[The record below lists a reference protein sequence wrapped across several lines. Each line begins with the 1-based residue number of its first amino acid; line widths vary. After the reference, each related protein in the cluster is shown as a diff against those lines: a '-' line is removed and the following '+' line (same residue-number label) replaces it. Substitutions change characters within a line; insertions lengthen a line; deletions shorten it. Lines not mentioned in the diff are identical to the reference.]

1 MPLFSDFGTQNT
13 RKESS
18 TAITAN
24 IPSVTSEISKY
35 AAGLN
40 VQASLHTALN
50 PIRDYIGELNS
61 QLGEMAPAY
70 RALPGE
76 NILSQGGRLLGQSSL
91 ATGPSSVVRAGTKVA
106 SEVLQGMGTA
116 ADQLKQGD
124 YLGAGLNTVGSVL
137 NAPGALLGQ
146 TVEEFAG
153 PQAANAPLF
162 NAPVV
167 GDVSARN
174 IAEFAGGFG
183 PQTALERGVGSL
195 VGKGLSAGAR
205 QIGQRTAGELAGAG
219 VGGYL
224 GYQNPPSNLLAPSE
238 PGQEPTFGERVAG
251 GVTGAVLGSQ
261 VPSVLRAARGLE
273 TAPLKLPGAG
283 MLEIKSVPGQDSL
296 AQMSEAM
303 GKRIKDPVSTGV
315 DEAFKEWNTIDK
327 LQDIPILRKIPFP
340 KASAGSNFVDRYA
353 PLKKLQDY
361 AISQGIDPAEATAYT
376 YARNLAGNAISAS
389 ESIKQGLV
397 PAIADLNKQEM
408 TYLNAY
414 LAMKDVNNKVM
425 MLGQRVRNQRME
437 EPLAKYLQTP
447 EVQAILQQ
455 SPEAAPLLAEG
466 KKKLAPLFYA
476 LPEQVQQEVLG
487 ASRGLRRATASA
499 EKKAQELIDRRPFGS
514 LEVDGEVIPI
524 KAQNPVDLETAL
536 DRMAGDSAQKV
547 RDASQGVYQYVDS
560 LRNRAQEAGL
570 ISPQLTQYFKTNFPN
585 YVPIQIVDYLDNPS
599 AFAGRSLNKL
609 SAGDIVDKLTTEGS
623 LMNRELPLVSVV
635 SMAHRIE
642 LAAQKNRIAQN
653 LVSWRETVPEIASI
667 LRPLKNS
674 SEASP
679 RDVTFR
685 VFENGKSTLYAVDKQ
700 YQNLIQFEKDALP
713 EWMRIASLLSGSKL
727 LTSAAAQL
735 SSEFLP
741 KNAIRDFF
749 AYTGRNISEGKS
761 ATDVFSEI
769 AKAYA
774 DTFSELGTAGK
785 IGSSIIGGSLGAGAG
800 QATAALADRFIPSS
814 LTPEERTQRSRRFMT
829 IGGALGALGGYNLP
843 GAVKTARAGAG
854 EASLSE
860 LRRLGVAGDN
870 YFANTKSAQV
880 ALQRALGDNSVAPF
894 MHVITDAE
902 GTAGKIL
909 AALNWGGDTLSGI
922 FKPISAV
929 GEAIERAP
937 RLAQYRL
944 ETAQGAS
951 PAAAALAARDITID
965 FDKGSQL
972 ARAINSF
979 VPFFNVGVQ
988 GAHQVITRDFANIK
1002 NNPVN
1007 SAKFITAI
1015 AIPALLAEAFNRHYF
1030 PNEYAN
1036 VPNYLKE
1043 SGIVLVVGKTPDTE
1057 RGTPGSPQ
1065 FMWLPLGEAARAPQA
1080 LFTNLIDSIVK
1091 NNPET
1096 LRRIGIYAPDKG
1108 PVRDWGDVLKSASQ
1122 LLIPSQFASPED
1134 ITSPVGKTTI
1144 EILTNR
1150 DLFRN
1155 LDIVPDPLHALPPE
1169 RQVRPWNSAISRA
1182 LGTTFRV
1189 SPAKLEYAFLNL
1201 TGGAGKSVLGLTN
1214 VVGAALGAPGPEV
1227 PAGTTPAAQF
1237 LNFGRDS
1244 VLGGI
1249 YREKGDQVNQSI
1261 RDATKAAQPDIAR
1274 AAVANLEADP
1284 EFRAM
1289 NPAQQNEEMRKLSL
1303 AIERLVLEAQDT
1315 SAFESTTFTGAGFK
1329 YLTSNSY
1336 LDDTITDDAVQTFN
1350 AWKKNPAFVPMPSN
1364 EVISRAMM
1372 AVKSPIYQM
1381 QQKSSE
1387 QMRQRA
1393 LNPIIGKI
1401 PNFAER

>member
-1 MPLFSDFGTQNT
+1 MPLFSDFGNKQT
-13 RKESS
+13 RSEDVAAIDSRSTSVSPLDQFLGYAQSTVDSLSRPSPLSDFLS
-18 TAITAN
+18 TAN
-24 IPSVTSEISKY
+24 
-35 AAGLN
+35 
-40 VQASLHTALN
+40 Q
-50 PIRDYIGELNS
+50 
-61 QLGEMAPAY
+61 QLGEMFPSV

-76 NILSQGGRLLGQSSL
+76 NILSQAGRLLPQTALG
-91 ATGPSSVVRAGTKVA
+91 TGPSAPVRAGAKV
-106 SEVLQGMGTA
+106 VGGLLQGMGTA
-116 ADQLKQGD
+116 ADQLKQGE
-124 YLGAGLNTVGSVL
+124 YLGAGVSAALPALNLRSD
-137 NAPGALLGQ
+137 LLGQ
-146 TVEEFAG
+146 ATEEYLG
-153 PQAANAPLF
+153 PELANKPLV
-162 NAPVV
+162 NLPIV
-167 GDVSARN
+167 GDVSTRN
-174 IAEFAGGFG
+174 IAETIGAFG
-183 PQTALERGVGSL
+183 PETALERGVGRL
-195 VGKGLSAGAR
+195 VGGTLRAGAR
-205 QIGQRTAGELAGAG
+205 QIGQRSVGELAGAG

-224 GYQNPPSNLLAPSE
+224 GYQNPPSNPLAPSE
-238 PGQEPTFGERVAG
+238 PGQEPTFGERLAG

-283 MLEIKSVPGQDSL
+283 MLEIKPAPGQDSL
-296 AQMSEAM
+296 AQMSQAM
-303 GKRIKDPVSTGV
+303 GKRIKDPVITGI

-327 LQDIPILRKIPFP
+327 LQDIPILGKIPLP
-340 KASAGSNFVDRYA
+340 TATTGSNFVDRYA

-361 AISQGIDPAEATAYT
+361 AISQGIEPAEATAYM
-376 YARNLAGNAISAS
+376 YARNLAGNAIAAS

-397 PAIADLNKQEM
+397 PAIANLNKQEM

-425 MLGQRVRNQRME
+425 MLGQRVRNKSME

-447 EVQAILQQ
+447 NVQAILQQ

-466 KKKLAPLFYA
+466 KKKLAPLFYS
-476 LPEQVQQEVLG
+476 LPEQVQQEVLRV
-487 ASRGLRRATASA
+487 SRGLRRATASA
-499 EKKAQELIDRRPFGS
+499 ERKAQELIDRRPFGS
-514 LEVDGEVIPI
+514 LEVDGEVVPI
-524 KAQNPVDLETAL
+524 KAQNSIELEESL

-547 RDASQGVYQYVDS
+547 REAAQGVKQYVDS
-560 LRNRAQEAGL
+560 LRNQAQDAGL
-570 ISPQLTQYFKTNFPN
+570 ISPRLTEYFKTNFPD

-609 SAGDIVDKLTTEGS
+609 SPGDIVDKLTTEGS

-635 SMAHRIE
+635 SMAHRVE

-653 LVSWRETVPEIASI
+653 LVSWRETVPEIASLI
-667 LRPLKNS
+667 RPLKNS

-685 VFENGKSTLYAVDKQ
+685 VFEGGKSTLYAVDKK
-700 YQNLIQFEKDALP
+700 YQNIIQFEKDALP

-749 AYTGRNISEGKS
+749 AYAGRNISEGKT
-761 ATDVFSEI
+761 AKDVFNEI

-785 IGSSIIGGSLGAGAG
+785 IGSSIIGGSLGSGAG
-800 QATAALADRFIPSS
+800 QAAAALTASTS
-814 LTPEERTQRSRRFMT
+814 LTPEEQVQRSRRFMT

-979 VPFFNVGVQ
+979 VPFFNVGIQ
-988 GAHQVITRDFANIK
+988 GAYQVITRDFANIK
-1002 NNPVN
+1002 NNLVN

-1091 NNPET
+1091 NNPEA

-1122 LLIPSQFASPED
+1122 LLVPSQFSSPED

-1201 TGGAGKSVLGLTN
+1201 TGGTGKSVLGLTN
-1214 VVGAALGAPGPEV
+1214 VVGAAFGAPGPET
-1227 PAGTTPAAQF
+1227 PPGTTPASQF

-1249 YREKGDQVNQSI
+1249 YREKGDQINQAT
-1261 RDATKAAQPDIAR
+1261 RDATKAAQPRIVRSAIT
-1274 AAVANLEADP
+1274 NLESDP

-1289 NPAQQNEEMRKLSL
+1289 NPVQQAEEIRKLSL
-1303 AIERLVLEAQDT
+1303 AVERLVLEAQDT
-1315 SAFESTTFTGAGFK
+1315 SVFESTTATGAGLK

-1336 LDDTITDDAVQTFN
+1336 LDDTITDDAVQTYN
-1350 AWKKNPAFVPMPSN
+1350 AWKRNPAFVPMPSN
-1364 EVISRAMM
+1364 EIILRAMM
-1372 AVKSPIYQM
+1372 AVKSPLYQT
-1381 QQKSSE
+1381 QQRSSE

-1393 LNPIIGKI
+1393 LNPIIGNI
-1401 PNFAER
+1401 PNFAR